1 MDDSFKEKLT
11 DILKDRISISEGT
24 RANYARGEDAYEPV
38 LSQAVV
44 FPESNE
50 EVSKIL
56 KLCNEN
62 KVPVVPFGTGTSLE
76 GHAVGNEKGITISL
90 EKMNKVLSVN
100 AADFDCRV
108 QANVTRKQLNEYL
121 REDGVF
127 FPIDPGADAALGGM
141 AACSASGTMA
151 VKYGTMRTVV
161 TGLTVVLPNGEII
174 KTGTRAKK
182 SSAGY
187 NLTNLFIGSEGT
199 LGIITE
205 VHLRLSPIPESI
217 MSAVCHFPDLESAVL
232 TAQEVI
238 QYGVPI
244 ARIEMLNKDQMEIS
258 IKYSKLD
265 KAEPLPTLFFEFHGS
280 EPSNKESIN
289 IVEELSKNNGGSDF
303 KWAESLEE
311 RNKLWKARHEIY
323 YAVKSQG
330 TNVKIYATDVCV
342 PISKLVECIK
352 FSENEIQQHG
362 LKAPMVGHVGDGNFH
377 VTVIYDPSK
386 EGEYEII
393 RNFSDK
399 LIDKALELEGT
410 ITGEHGI
417 GLQKKKYLLREHADN
432 LPVMKAIAIASEE
445 DLATAKIFQKHA
457 DMLLFDS
464 KPPSGASRPGGN
476 ALSFEWSLVANQDWR
491 LPWMLAGGIDVANL
505 SLAVEISG
513 ASAIDVSSGVEDSKG
528 FKSPVKI
535 KELLYFAATL

>member
-1 MDDSFKEKLT
+1 MNDALKQKLT
-11 DILKDRISISEGT
+11 EILKDRISFSEGT
-24 RANYARGEDAYEPV
+24 RTNYARGEDTYEPV
-38 LSQAVV
+38 LSKAVV
-44 FPESNE
+44 FPETNE

-56 KLCNEN
+56 KLCNEH

-76 GHAVGNEKGITISL
+76 GHVVGNENGITISL

-100 AADFDCRV
+100 ASDFDCRV

-141 AACSASGTMA
+141 SATSASGTMA

-161 TGLTVVLPNGEII
+161 SGLTVVLPSGDIV
-174 KTGTRAKK
+174 KLGTRTKK

-238 QYGVPI
+238 QYGIPI

-258 IKYSKLD
+258 IKYSKLEN
-265 KAEPLPTLFFEFHGS
+265 AEPMPTLFFEFHGS
-280 EPSNKESIN
+280 ESTNKESIN
-289 IVEELSKNNGGSDF
+289 IVEELSKNNGGSDL
-303 KWAESLEE
+303 KWAETLEE
-311 RNKLWKARHEIY
+311 RNKLWKARHEVY
-323 YAVKSQG
+323 DSVKAQG
-330 TNVKIYATDVCV
+330 VNAKVYTTDICV
-342 PISKLVECIK
+342 PISNLVECIK
-352 FSENEIQQHG
+352 FSEKEIQQHG

-377 VTVIYDPSK
+377 VTILYDPLK
-386 EGEYEII
+386 EGEYKII
-393 RNFSDK
+393 RDFSDK
-399 LIDKALELEGT
+399 LVDKALELEGT

-417 GLQKKKYLLREHADN
+417 GLQKKKYLLKEHPDN
-432 LPVMKAIAIASEE
+432 LPVMKSIKKSIDPNNIMNPGKVF
-445 DLATAKIFQKHA
+445 DL
-457 DMLLFDS
+457 
-464 KPPSGASRPGGN
+464 N
-476 ALSFEWSLVANQDWR
+476 
-491 LPWMLAGGIDVANL
+491 
-505 SLAVEISG
+505 
-513 ASAIDVSSGVEDSKG
+513 
-528 FKSPVKI
+528 
-535 KELLYFAATL
+535 